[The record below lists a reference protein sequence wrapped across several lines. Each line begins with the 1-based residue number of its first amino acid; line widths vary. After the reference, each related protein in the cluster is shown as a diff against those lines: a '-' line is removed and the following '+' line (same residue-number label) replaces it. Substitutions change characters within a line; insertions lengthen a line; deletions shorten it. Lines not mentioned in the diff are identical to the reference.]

1 MSAEL
6 RYVLDQSQSRLN
18 DEAIWTPTT
27 SLTFEQLEDRSRRVA
42 NGLHAHG
49 VGPGQ
54 AFGILA
60 KNRIEWPELVLGN
73 VRAHTRY
80 VPLNWHL
87 TAGEVAE
94 LLVDSGSRL
103 LIVGS
108 ENASIGREAAEIAG
122 GLDVIEFGPDYEAWL
137 DDQSDEPLPD
147 GPMGTPMLYTGGTTG
162 RSKGVTRSD
171 MNIPVSKFAT
181 LAARFAAN
189 VHMPTEG
196 RGMLCT
202 PAYHGLGFG
211 VIQGTLGQRHTLS
224 ILPRFDP
231 VDTLRTIEERAITT
245 TAMVPTQFVRL
256 LKLDDEVRES
266 FDVSSLEWVMHTAAP
281 CPRWAKEAM
290 IEWFGPTIVEL
301 YGSSE
306 GSGPV
311 VCTSEEWL
319 AHPGT
324 VGKASP
330 VLTLSIVDD
339 GGRDLPPGEIG
350 TVYVK
355 RHDGTPTYHGDAEK
369 TRSIQLPDGRFSVG
383 DIGWLD
389 DDGFLYLADRRTD
402 LILRGGVNIYPAEI
416 EATLSKHPSV
426 SDIAVFG
433 IPDAELGQSV
443 KAVVEPTADADFDA
457 EELMAFANEHLARFK
472 LPQSI
477 DVVDAL
483 PREESGKLKKRLLR
497 EPYWADADD
506 IISDAVADTRR

>member
-1 MSAEL
+1 M
-6 RYVLDQSQSRLN
+6 
-18 DEAIWTPTT
+18 
-27 SLTFEQLEDRSRRVA
+27 
-42 NGLHAHG
+42 
-49 VGPGQ
+49 
-54 AFGILA
+54 
-60 KNRIEWPELVLGN
+60 
-73 VRAHTRY
+73 RAHTRY

-87 TAGEVAE
+87 TAGEIAE

-103 LIVGS
+103 LIVGGEQS
-108 ENASIGREAAEIAG
+108 LVGREAAEIAG
-122 GLDVIEFGPDYEAWL
+122 GIDVIELGDRYEAWL
-137 DDQSDEPLPD
+137 ADQSDEPTPD
-147 GPMGTPMLYTGGTTG
+147 GLMGTPLLYTGGTTG

-171 MNIPVSKFAT
+171 MNVPASKFAT
-181 LAARFAAN
+181 LAARFGSN
-189 VHMPTEG
+189 LHMPAEG

-211 VIQGTLGQRHTLS
+211 VIQGTLGQRHSLS

-231 VDTLRTIEERAITT
+231 VDTLRMIEERSITA

-256 LKLDDEVRES
+256 LKLDDDVRAS
-266 FDVSSLEWVMHTAAP
+266 FDVSSIEWVMHTAAP

-330 VLTLSIVDD
+330 VLTLSIVGDD
-339 GGRDLPPGEIG
+339 GDDLPAGEIG

-355 RHDGTPTYHGDAEK
+355 RHDGAPEYHGDAEK
-369 TRSIQLPDGRFSVG
+369 TRSIQLPDGRFTVG

-416 EATLSKHPSV
+416 EATLSQHPSV
-426 SDIAVFG
+426 ADVAVFG
-433 IPDAELGQSV
+433 IPDAELSQSV
-443 KAVVEPTADADFDA
+443 KAVVELAPGATFDA
-457 EELMAFANEHLARFK
+457 GELLAYAGEHLARFK

-497 EPYWADADD
+497 DPYWADIDKNTGGPA
-506 IISDAVADTRR
+506 T

>member
-1 MSAEL
+1 MSADL
-6 RYVLDQSQSRLN
+6 RYVLDQSASRLN
-18 DEAIWTPTT
+18 DEAIWTPTA

-42 NGLHAHG
+42 NGLHAAG
-49 VGPGQ
+49 VAPGQ

-60 KNRIEWPELVLGN
+60 KNQVEWPELVLGN

-87 TAGEVAE
+87 TATEVAE
-94 LLVDSGSRL
+94 LLIDSGARL

-108 ENASIGREAAEIAG
+108 ETAAVGRVAAEIAG
-122 GLDVIEFGPDYEAWL
+122 GLDVIELGADYETWL
-137 DDQSDEPLPD
+137 ADQSDEPLPD

-171 MNIPVSKFAT
+171 MNVPTSQFSTLAGRFAT
-181 LAARFAAN
+181 N
-189 VHMPTEG
+189 THMPTEG

-211 VIQGTLGQRHTLS
+211 VMQGTLGQGHTLS

-231 VDTLRTIEERAITT
+231 VDTLQMIEDRSITA

-256 LKLDDEVRES
+256 LKLDDTVRES
-266 FDVSSLEWVMHTAAP
+266 FDVSSIEWVMHTAAP
-281 CPRWAKEAM
+281 CPQWAKEAM
-290 IEWFGPTIVEL
+290 IEWFGPAIVEL

-306 GSGPV
+306 GTGPV
-311 VCTSEEWL
+311 ICTSEEWL

-339 GGRDLPPGEIG
+339 DGQDLPAGEIG

-355 RHDGTPTYHGDAEK
+355 RHDGTPKYHGDPEK

-416 EATLSKHPSV
+416 EAALSQHPSV
-426 SDIAVFG
+426 ADIAVFG
-433 IPDAELGQSV
+433 IPDPELGQEV
-443 KAVVEPTADADFDA
+443 KAVVQVAPGVDFDA
-457 EELMAFANEHLARFK
+457 DELMAYASEHLARFK

-477 DVVDAL
+477 DVIDAL

-497 EPYWADADD
+497 DPYW
-506 IISDAVADTRR
+506 VETDTGAQGDRA

>member
-1 MSAEL
+1 MSTDL
-6 RYVLDQSQSRLN
+6 RYLLDQSASRLD
-18 DEAIWTPTT
+18 DEAIWTPTA

-42 NGLHAHG
+42 NGLHTAG
-49 VGPGQ
+49 VAPGQ
-54 AFGILA
+54 AFAILA
-60 KNRIEWPELVLGN
+60 KNRVEWPELVLGN

-87 TAGEVAE
+87 TATEVAE
-94 LLVDSGSRL
+94 LLIDSGARL

-108 ENASIGREAAEIAG
+108 ETASVGSVAAEIAG
-122 GLDVIEFGPDYEAWL
+122 GLDVIELGAEYEAWL
-137 DDQSDEPLPD
+137 ADQSDEPMPD

-171 MNIPVSKFAT
+171 MNVPVSRFGTLAGRFAT
-181 LAARFAAN
+181 N

-211 VIQGTLGQRHTLS
+211 VMQGTLGQRHTLS

-231 VDTLRTIEERAITT
+231 VDTLRMIEDRSITA

-256 LKLDDEVRES
+256 LKLDESVRES
-266 FDVSSLEWVMHTAAP
+266 FDVSSIEWVMHTAAP

-306 GSGPV
+306 GTGPV
-311 VCTSEEWL
+311 ICTSEEWL
-319 AHPGT
+319 ARPGT

-339 GGRDLPPGEIG
+339 NGQNLPAGEIG

-355 RHDGTPTYHGDAEK
+355 RHDGTPTYHGDPEK

-416 EATLSKHPSV
+416 EAALSQHPSV
-426 SDIAVFG
+426 ADIAVFG
-433 IPDAELGQSV
+433 IPDPELGQQV
-443 KAVVEPTADADFDA
+443 KAVVEVAPGVAFDAD
-457 EELMAFANEHLARFK
+457 ELMAYAGEHLARFK

-477 DVVDAL
+477 DVIDAL

-497 EPYWADADD
+497 DPYWADADTNTQGD
-506 IISDAVADTRR
+506 QA

>member
-1 MSAEL
+1 MTSDL
-6 RYVLDQSQSRLN
+6 RYVLDQSESRLN
-18 DEAIWTPTT
+18 DEAIWSPTA

-42 NGLHAHG
+42 NGLHARG

-60 KNRIEWPELVLGN
+60 KNRVEWPELVLAN

-87 TAGEVAE
+87 TASEVAE
-94 LLVDSGSRL
+94 LLIDSGSRL

-108 ENASIGREAAEIAG
+108 ENTSVGREAAEIAG
-122 GLDVIEFGPDYEAWL
+122 GLDVIELGAGYEAWL
-137 DDQSDEPLPD
+137 ADQSDAPLPD

-171 MNIPVSKFAT
+171 MNIPTSKFGM
-181 LAARFAAN
+181 LAAGFATN
-189 VHMPTEG
+189 VHMPTDG
-196 RGMLCT
+196 RAMLCT

-231 VDTLRTIEERAITT
+231 VDTLRMIEERAITA

-256 LKLDDEVRES
+256 LKLDADVRTS
-266 FDVSSLEWVMHTAAP
+266 FDVSSIEWVMHTAAP

-330 VLTLSIVDD
+330 VLTLSIVGDD
-339 GGRDLPPGEIG
+339 GDDLPAGEVG

-355 RHDGTPTYHGDAEK
+355 RHDGTPEYHGDADK
-369 TRSIQLPDGRFSVG
+369 TRSIQLPDGRFTVG
-383 DIGWLD
+383 DIGWMD
-389 DDGFLYLADRRTD
+389 VDGFLYLADRRTD

-416 EATLSKHPSV
+416 EAMLSQHPTV
-426 SDIAVFG
+426 ADIAVFG

-443 KAVVEPTADADFDA
+443 KAVVEPATGVTVDVD
-457 EELMAFANEHLARFK
+457 ELMAYASEHLARFK

-497 EPYWADADD
+497 DPYWADTETSTGGAP
-506 IISDAVADTRR
+506 T

>member
-1 MSAEL
+1 MSADL
-6 RYVLDQSQSRLN
+6 QYVLPQSSSRLN
-18 DEAIWTPTT
+18 DEAIWTPSG

-42 NGLHAHG
+42 NGLHSHG
-49 VGPGQ
+49 VGTGQ

-60 KNRIEWPELVLGN
+60 KNSIEWPELVLGN

-94 LLVDSGSRL
+94 LLVDSGARL

-108 ENASIGREAAEIAG
+108 ENASVGREAAEMAG
-122 GLDVIEFGPDYEAWL
+122 GLGVIELGPAYEAWL
-137 DDQSDEPLPD
+137 AEQSDEPLPD

-171 MNIPVSKFAT
+171 MNVSTSRFGT

-189 VHMPTEG
+189 LHMPNEG

-231 VDTLRTIEERAITT
+231 VDTLRMIEERSITA

-256 LKLDDEVRES
+256 LKLDHDVRAS
-266 FDVSSLEWVMHTAAP
+266 FDVSSIEWVMHTAAP

-311 VCTSEEWL
+311 VCTSQEWL

-330 VLTLSIVDD
+330 VLTLSIVGDD
-339 GGRDLPPGEIG
+339 GDDLPAGEIG

-355 RHDGTPTYHGDAEK
+355 RHDGTPEYHGDAEK
-369 TRSIQLPDGRFSVG
+369 TRSIQLPDGRFTVG

-389 DDGFLYLADRRTD
+389 DEGFLYLADRRTD

-416 EATLSKHPSV
+416 EATLSQHPSV
-426 SDIAVFG
+426 ADVAVFG

-443 KAVVEPTADADFDA
+443 KAVVELAAGARLDVD
-457 EELMAFANEHLARFK
+457 ELMAYASEHLARFK

-477 DVVDAL
+477 DVADAL

-497 EPYWADADD
+497 DPYWPT
-506 IISDAVADTRR
+506 V